1 MAFCL
6 FFVSFANRRRF
17 SPLMIL
23 IRTPQVQAHWVR
35 GMEMT
40 PPSLPWASLPP
51 SFLPSSFPSLLLSF
65 RPPALLST
73 AAAWIPAM
81 PGTLLG
87 IRGSKMKDVVPS
99 VVYYPVI
106 QYLLTIFPSL
116 QGETGSE
123 RWVFRGGEKCRHCP
137 CLPSIWRVARG

>member
-1 MAFCL
+1 
-6 FFVSFANRRRF
+6 
-17 SPLMIL
+17 MIL
-23 IRTPQVQAHWVR
+23 IRTPQVQAHRVR

-40 PPSLPWASLPP
+40 PPSPPWAGLPP
-51 SFLPSSFPSLLLSF
+51 SFLPLFLPSFCPSALPPSFPQLLPESL
-65 RPPALLST
+65 
-73 AAAWIPAM
+73 M

-123 RWVFRGGEKCRHCP
+123 R
-137 CLPSIWRVARG
+137 